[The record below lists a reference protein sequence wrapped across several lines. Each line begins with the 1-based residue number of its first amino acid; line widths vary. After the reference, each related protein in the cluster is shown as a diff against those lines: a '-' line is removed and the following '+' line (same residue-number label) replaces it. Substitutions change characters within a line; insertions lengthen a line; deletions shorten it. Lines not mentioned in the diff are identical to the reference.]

1 LKRYEI
7 PFIVHT
13 DLTEEEINSL
23 IDRYSTIITDLKGII
38 VKIEKWGK
46 RKLAYEIK
54 KQTNGFY
61 ILLDFV
67 GKSSIIA
74 EMERNFKIDDKI
86 LKYMTVK
93 KEDRV
98 DLEKMEKERQEEI
111 QVSTPPADAAPESPL
126 IILSDKTAAIDP
138 HSISS
143 EVKEN

>member
-23 IDRYSTIITDLKGII
+23 IDRYRTIITDLKGII

-67 GKSSIIA
+67 GQSNIIA

-98 DLEKMEKERQEEI
+98 DLEKIEKERQEEI
-111 QVSTPPADAAPESPL
+111 QVSTPPADAAPDSPL
-126 IILSDKTAAIDP
+126 IISSHKTAAIDP
-138 HSISS
+138 HSIPS